1 MHHKL
6 YDTEKQTPTLPTTVY
21 IHNVLAKYRYSP
33 QLETADILA
42 TKSST
47 SLWRKLSWDRST
59 LWSVD
64 RRYVMYL
71 RLCILQRDLDSLK
84 RWNNAWGMKFNM
96 KMSNSVHRQWTSHPT
111 YLSICTTYV
120 VTYCP
125 VQWLKLKSGFVKR
138 GI

>member
-1 MHHKL
+1 M
-6 YDTEKQTPTLPTTVY
+6 TLKNKHPHFQPLFTFTTCF
-21 IHNVLAKYRYSP
+21 
-33 QLETADILA
+33 
-42 TKSST
+42 TKSSN

-111 YLSICTTYV
+111 YLSICTCGHILSSAV
-120 VTYCP
+120 SD
-125 VQWLKLKSGFVKR
+125 VQNTLKKYFEITKIKYSYKVF
-138 GI
+138 